1 MTEQSATVPARLHD
15 TRLHG
20 ARLSR
25 RHFILAGAASAGGLA
40 IGFRIPGAGAA
51 TPGTATQPWTGATDP
66 EAAEINAWIV
76 VAPDDSV
83 TLRIAKSEMGQGSYT
98 ALAMI
103 LADELECDWTKVR
116 AEYASANRNLRESKV
131 YKTMSTGGSRAI
143 RGSRVYLQQAG
154 ASARERLIAA
164 AAGRWGV
171 SPDDCE
177 AAKGRV
183 LHKASGRAVN
193 YGAIAADAAKVTL
206 AAEPAIK
213 TPDKYRLIGQ
223 PTARL
228 DTRPKI
234 DGSAIFGMDVR
245 RPGML
250 YAAVA
255 TCPVFGGTVKSHDFD
270 TVKTMPGVH
279 SVVALPNGL
288 AVVADSFYRA
298 KTALANLP
306 IEWDTG
312 AAGTTSSA
320 QFRQEFRDALA
331 GDGAAVAHKT
341 GDAPAAVAQA
351 AKTVE
356 ALYEF
361 PHLAHA
367 TMEPMNCTADV
378 QPDRVDVWVGTQS
391 PENALAVAAQV
402 SGVKPE
408 NIEIH
413 NCFLGGG
420 FGRRSYGD
428 DVRQAVSVSKQL
440 GRPVKLV
447 WTREEDMQ
455 HDYYRP
461 QAAIRFAAGLGA
473 DGMPVGWIN
482 RTAVSSIFHSI
493 GRAMPASGIE
503 PMAVEGLANMPYAVP
518 NTLVECVLKNTH
530 VPVGFW
536 RSVGSSQNA
545 MAVESF
551 IDELAH
557 EAGKDPYQFR
567 RALLAGKSDFLK
579 VLDTVA
585 AHGDWGKPLAK
596 GKGRG
601 IAIHEAFGSIVAEIA
616 EIAVSQKGELRV
628 ERVVCAVD
636 SGHVVNPRTV
646 EMQMESGIVYGLTAA
661 LYGEITLK
669 DGRVEQGNFD
679 SYQMVRQAEMPVI
692 ETHLALTG
700 GEKWGGIGEPGTP
713 PIAPAVCNAIFAVT
727 GKRIRAL
734 PIKNHDLSWT

>member
-1 MTEQSATVPARLHD
+1 MEDAAMTQQSTIGTSERATRAL
-15 TRLHG
+15 TR
-20 ARLSR
+20 R
-25 RHFILAGAASAGGLA
+25 RFIIAAAAAGGGLA
-40 IGFRIPGAGAA
+40 IGFRIPGAAA
-51 TPGTATQPWTGATDP
+51 LPGIAAQPWTMTPD
-66 EAAEINAWIV
+66 AAAKEVNAWIV
-76 VAPDDSV
+76 IAADDAV
-83 TLRIAKSEMGQGSYT
+83 TIRIAKSEMGQGSLT

-103 LADELECDWTKVR
+103 VADELECDWTKVH
-116 AEYASANRNLRESKV
+116 AEYASANRNLREGKV
-131 YKTMSTGGSRAI
+131 YKEMSTGGSRAI

-164 AAGRWGV
+164 AAARWGV
-171 SPDDCE
+171 ARSECRAENGLITHAASKRSINFGGVAGE
-177 AAKGRV
+177 AATV
-183 LHKASGRAVN
+183 QLAV
-193 YGAIAADAAKVTL
+193 
-206 AAEPAIK
+206 EPAIK

-223 PTARL
+223 PTQRL
-228 DTRPKI
+228 DSKPKI
-234 DGSAIFGMDVR
+234 NGSAIFGMDVR
-245 RPGML
+245 LPGML

-255 TCPVFGGTVKSHDFD
+255 SCPVFGGTVKSHDFAAIKD
-270 TVKTMPGVH
+270 MPGVH
-279 SVVALPNGL
+279 SVVAVPHGL

-298 KTALANLP
+298 KTALAQLP
-306 IEWDTG
+306 IEWDAGPAG
-312 AAGTTSSA
+312 ATSSE
-320 QFRQEFRDALA
+320 QFRKELRAALA
-331 GDGAAVAHKT
+331 APSAALAHKT
-341 GDAPAAVAQA
+341 GDAAGAMPKV

-367 TMEPMNCTADV
+367 TMEPMNCTAHV
-378 QPDRVDVWVGTQS
+378 QPDRVDVWLGTQS
-391 PENALAVAAQV
+391 PENALVIAAEV
-402 SGVKPE
+402 SGVKPA
-408 NIEIH
+408 NVEIH
-413 NCFLGGG
+413 NCYLGGG

-428 DVRQAVSVSKQL
+428 DVRQAVSVGKQL

-447 WTREEDMQ
+447 WTREEDIQ

-461 QAAIRFAAGLGA
+461 QAAIRFQAGLGA
-473 DGMPVGWIN
+473 DGMPVAWIN
-482 RTAVSSIFHSI
+482 RTAVNSISYSV
-493 GRAMPASGIE
+493 GRSLPASGIE
-503 PMAVEGLANMPYAVP
+503 SSAVEGLANMPYAVP
-518 NTLVECVLKNTH
+518 NRLVECVLKNTH
-530 VPVGFW
+530 VPVGYW

-557 EAGKDPYQFR
+557 EAGNDPYQFR
-567 RALLAGKSDFLK
+567 RALLAGKPDFLK

-585 AHGDWGKPLAK
+585 ERGDWGEKLPK

-616 EIAVSQKGELRV
+616 EISISQKGELRV

-646 EMQMESGIVYGLTAA
+646 EMQMESGIVFGLTAA

-669 DGRVEQGNFD
+669 DGRVEQSNFD
-679 SYQMVRQAEMPVI
+679 TYQILRQAEMPVI

-700 GEKWGGIGEPGTP
+700 GDKWGGIGEPGTP

-734 PIKNHDLSWT
+734 PIKNHDLSWA